1 MEIKEPIII
10 FKKRFK
16 DPTCEEHKKQ
26 VMEILEKENINFNPD
41 LLMLMNTEVYPGE
54 VAEQEGIEIPEGKY
68 WNGPLS
74 YNALSVEVDDLDKV
88 REVVPAELLDI
99 NEADIPYRKRIVGWE
114 EMKEYLELEI
124 DNLKNISKRFLFMR
138 SKKELEKGNKAI
150 REELFPRLL
159 ETEIKKGTYE
169 LTNEYYTKEDL
180 DNNPIFSF
188 YNYESVES
196 KNKIVSSDGKVS
208 FAEVK
213 IIGRDS
219 NTNVFKSGVIY
230 DGIIIECEKDFD
242 VDTNEFI
249 IDKNAK
255 NLIGNVYKKWK
266 IVDDIP
272 NKNEENTSVRNFE
285 KFFYER
291 YNFVVSK
298 EADEVKKIM
307 FIYKALISSLAISNN
322 AIVLIGIEKNKITML
337 IQNLQ
342 LLRQTNV
349 NFKLSVEE
357 NLTNMTNE
365 YLGIMEVLDLA
376 IGALRKLEFDGTL
389 TCK

>member
-10 FKKRFK
+10 FKRRFK

-74 YNALSVEVDDLDKV
+74 YNALSVEVDDLDRV

>member
-10 FKKRFK
+10 FKRRFK

-74 YNALSVEVDDLDKV
+74 YNALSVEVDDLDRV

-124 DNLKNISKRFLFMR
+124 DNLKNTSKRFLFMR

-150 REELFPRLL
+150 REELFPRLF

-230 DGIIIECEKDFD
+230 DGVIIECEKDFD

-255 NLIGNVYKKWK
+255 NLIGNIYKKWK

-285 KFFYER
+285 NFFYER

-322 AIVLIGIEKNKITML
+322 AIVLVGIEKNKITML

>member
-307 FIYKALISSLAISNN
+307 FIYKALISSLAIRNN